1 MSIWDVMKY
10 FHVYKLLL
18 SYGTIKISVVLII
31 SLKQDIIFG
40 KLPEMLDNYI
50 TYSRTHVRW
59 QSHSEVIWVY
69 IFQLLNKG
77 TRYSFIK
84 CTSGICTLEPLKH
97 LSTWDT

>member
-1 MSIWDVMKY
+1 MKY

-50 TYSRTHVRW
+50 TYSRTHVR
-59 QSHSEVIWVY
+59 
-69 IFQLLNKG
+69 
-77 TRYSFIK
+77 
-84 CTSGICTLEPLKH
+84 
-97 LSTWDT
+97 